1 MNQKVLTKLEFH
13 KIKDLLKNHAVS
25 EAAKS
30 AIDEM
35 IPRKDIKEVNILQ
48 KETAQALSMSVK
60 KGVLPLSGLREIRSI
75 LKRAKMGA
83 LLNSSELLD
92 IRSVLKVCAKAK
104 KYHKEDDKNTIP
116 YPMIDPYFEQIVA
129 YPSIE
134 KQIDKCI
141 MGPDSFADDATPELF
156 QIRKQ
161 IKTVNAKIKE
171 TLQGILHSHSYQDI
185 LQEPVITIRQDR
197 YCLPIKIEHKGQF
210 KGIVHDQSATGAT
223 VFMEPMQVVELNN
236 QLKGLEHKEH
246 EEIQKILAM
255 LTMLIVPIIDELK
268 TSYDTLVQL
277 DVIFARSEF
286 ALKIDAREPKIN
298 DKGYINL
305 RNARHPLLDKNSVV
319 PINIYVG
326 DQFTSLLITGPNT
339 GGKTVTLKTIGL
351 FTLMMQSGMQIPA
364 SEGSEMAVFDEVFA
378 DLGDEQSI
386 EQSLSTF
393 SSHMTNIV
401 SILNH
406 MTTNSLVLLDELGSG
421 TDPVEGAALAMA
433 ILEHLRK
440 QRIRTVATT
449 HYSELKL
456 YALST
461 EGVEN
466 ASCEFD
472 IASLRPTYKLL
483 IGIPGKSNA
492 FAISQKLGLALYL
505 IEDAKEFLK
514 KENVKMEDILVDLEQ
529 SKRIAEVEKEKA
541 SSYRNEAERLKEE
554 IKKEQRKLEKAKK
567 KVLERAEAR
576 AQAMLK
582 TVEEETDRML
592 KEVRQA
598 ARKAQVVIDEK
609 SLQDVKQGVK
619 ETLTAQTKHV
629 QKVAG
634 VRQAKQRSLKEV
646 TLGQEVMVTNLM
658 QKGIVVEMPDSNQN
672 VMVRIGVLPIKA
684 HLSNLQGVDTE
695 TTEETKKGKK
705 KALGQSVSYKLAKT
719 MTISPEIDVRGM
731 LSDEAI
737 SIVDKYLDDAYLS
750 GLNKVT
756 IIHGKGTGA
765 LRQAIGTMLKRH
777 PHAAT
782 FRPGTYG
789 EGEMGVTIVEIK

>member
-13 KIKDLLKNHAVS
+13 KIKDLLKQHAVS

-30 AIDEM
+30 AIDA
-35 IPRKDIKEVNILQ
+35 IVPKTDIKEVTVLQ
-48 KETAQALSMSVK
+48 QETAEALKMSVK
-60 KGVLPLSGLREIRSI
+60 KGTLPLSGLKEIRPI

-83 LLNSSELLD
+83 VLNSSELLD
-92 IRSVLKVCAKAK
+92 IRSVLKVCANAK
-104 KYHKEDDKNTIP
+104 RYHKEDEANPIP
-116 YPMIDPYFEQIVA
+116 CPNIDPYFERITA
-129 YPSIE
+129 YPGIE
-134 KQIDKCI
+134 KEIDRCI
-141 MGPDSFADDATPELF
+141 IAVDTFADDATSELL

-161 IKTVNAKIKE
+161 MKSVNAKIKE
-171 TLQGILHSHSYQDI
+171 TLQSILHAHGYQEM

-197 YCLPIKIEHKGQF
+197 YCLPIKVEYKGQF

-223 VFMEPMQVVELNN
+223 VFMEPIQVVELNN
-236 QLKGLEHKEH
+236 QLKVLEHKEY
-246 EEIQKILAM
+246 EEIEKILSM
-255 LTMLIVPIIDELK
+255 LTMLIVPVIDDLE

-286 ALKIDAREPKIN
+286 ALKLDAREPKLN
-298 DKGYINL
+298 NKGYIHL
-305 RNARHPLLDKNSVV
+305 KKARHPLLDKNTVV
-319 PINIYVG
+319 PIDVYVG
-326 DQFTSLLITGPNT
+326 DQFTTLLITGPNT

-351 FTLMMQSGMQIPA
+351 FALMTQSGMQIPA
-364 SEGSEMAVFDEVFA
+364 AEGSEMAVFDGIFA

-401 SILNH
+401 SILNN
-406 MTTNSLVLLDELGSG
+406 MTLNSLILLDELGSG

-440 QRIRTVATT
+440 QKIRTVATT

-472 IASLRPTYKLL
+472 VASLRPTYKLL

-492 FAISQKLGLALYL
+492 FAISEKLGLATYL

-514 KENVKMEDILVDLEQ
+514 KENIKMEDILVDLEQ
-529 SKRIAEVEKEKA
+529 SKRIAEIEREKA
-541 SSYRNEAERLKEE
+541 RSYRDEAERLREE
-554 IKKEQRKLEKAKK
+554 IKKERKKLENAKKRILEKAEAK
-567 KVLERAEAR
+567 AR
-576 AQAMLK
+576 AMLS
-582 TVEEETDRML
+582 TVEEETDRIL

-609 SLQDVKQGVK
+609 TLQEAKEKVKD
-619 ETLTAQTKHV
+619 TLAGQNKNI
-629 QKVAG
+629 QKITG
-634 VRQAKQRSLKEV
+634 IKQSKQKALKEV
-646 TLGQEVMVTNLM
+646 TLGQEVMVTTLM
-658 QKGIVVEMPDSNQN
+658 QKGIVMELPDSSQN
-672 VMVRIGVLPIKA
+672 VTVRVGILPVKV
-684 HLSNLQGVDTE
+684 HLSNLQRVE
-695 TTEETKKGKK
+695 EEQTEEVKKDKK
-705 KALGQSVSYKLAKT
+705 KSSVPNVSYKILKT
-719 MTISPEIDVRGM
+719 MNISPEIDVRGM

-750 GLNKVT
+750 GLNRVT

-765 LRQAIGTMLKRH
+765 LRQAISAMLKRH
-777 PHAAT
+777 PHAASY
-782 FRPGTYG
+782 RPGTYG

>member
-13 KIKDLLKNHAVS
+13 KIKDLLKQYAVS
-25 EAAKS
+25 EAAKL

-35 IPRKDIKEVNILQ
+35 IPKKDIKEVSILQ
-48 KETAQALSMSVK
+48 TETTQALNLSVK
-60 KGVLPLSGLREIRSI
+60 KGVLPLSGLREIRHI

-83 LLNSSELLD
+83 LLNSTEILD
-92 IRSVLKVCAKAK
+92 IRSVLKVCSKAK
-104 KYHKEDDKNTIP
+104 KYHKEDDNDIAV
-116 YPMIDPYFEQIVA
+116 YPAIDSYFDRITA

-134 KQIDKCI
+134 KQIDRCI
-141 MGPDSFADDATPELF
+141 IGPDSFADDATPELM

-161 IKTVNAKIKE
+161 IKSVNAKIKE
-171 TLQGILHSHSYQDI
+171 TLQGILHSHSYQDM

-236 QLKGLEHKEH
+236 QLRVLEHKEH
-246 EEIQKILAM
+246 EEIQKILDM
-255 LTMLIVPIIDELK
+255 LTTLIVPITDELEI
-268 TSYDTLVQL
+268 SYDTLVQL

-286 ALKIDAREPKIN
+286 ALKIDAREPKLN
-298 DKGYINL
+298 SNGYINL
-305 RNARHPLLDKNSVV
+305 KNARHPLLDKNTVV
-319 PINIYVG
+319 PIDVYVG
-326 DQFTSLLITGPNT
+326 DKFTTLLITGPNA

-351 FTLMMQSGMQIPA
+351 FTLMTQSGMQIPV

-401 SILNH
+401 SILDN
-406 MTTNSLVLLDELGSG
+406 MTLNSLVLLDELGSG
-421 TDPVEGAALAMA
+421 TDPIEGAALAMA

-472 IASLRPTYKLL
+472 VASLRPTYKLL

-492 FAISQKLGLALYL
+492 FAISKKLGLASHL

-529 SKRIAEVEKEKA
+529 SKRIAQIEKEKA
-541 SSYRNEAERLKEE
+541 SSYRDEAERLKEE
-554 IKKEQRKLEKAKK
+554 IKNQQRKLEKSRKK
-567 KVLERAEAR
+567 ILERAEAK
-576 AQAMLK
+576 AAAMLRE
-582 TVEEETDRML
+582 VEEETDRLL

-598 ARKAQVVIDEK
+598 ARKAQVIIDEK
-609 SLQDVKQGVK
+609 SLQDVRQTVDD
-619 ETLTAQTKHV
+619 TLTEKSKYV

-634 VRQAKQRSLKEV
+634 IKRKKTKSLKEV
-646 TLGQEVMVTNLM
+646 TLGQEVMVTTLM
-658 QKGIVVEMPDSNQN
+658 QKGIVVELPDSNQN
-672 VMVRIGVLPIKA
+672 VMVRVGILPIKV
-684 HLSNLQGVDTE
+684 HLSNLQRAE
-695 TTEETKKGKK
+695 SEEVEDVKKDKK
-705 KALGQSVSYKLAKT
+705 KSQSQNISYKISKT
-719 MTISPEIDVRGM
+719 MNISPEIDVRGM

-737 SIVDKYLDDAYLS
+737 SVVDKYLDDAYLA

-765 LRQAIGTMLKRH
+765 LRQAIGVMLKRH

-782 FRPGTYG
+782 YRPGTYG